1 MSPLHEDNL
10 RSRCTREE
18 STGKEGGREIEREG
32 DIDGK
37 GEEREITRRR
47 DHLHGAWQGQGKR
60 RGGRG
65 GGRG

>member
-1 MSPLHEDNL
+1 M
-10 RSRCTREE
+10 
-18 STGKEGGREIEREG
+18 GKEGGREIERQG

-47 DHLHGAWQGQGKR
+47 DHLRGAWQGQGKR